1 MLVLGS
7 GLVWPVLVPGYGLVW
22 SVSVPGYGLVW
33 SVLVSGYG
41 LVWSVSVVCRTWFSP
56 APGRGRRG
64 PFSPPSSK
72 GQHHTLSPPE
82 LDLKGEF
89 FLIYIIQITHCFTTQ
104 NCGYL
109 FLNRTN
115 LFLT

>member
-72 GQHHTLSPPE
+72 GQHHTLSPPRIGF
-82 LDLKGEF
+82 KGRV
-89 FLIYIIQITHCFTTQ
+89 LSNLHNTDNTQ